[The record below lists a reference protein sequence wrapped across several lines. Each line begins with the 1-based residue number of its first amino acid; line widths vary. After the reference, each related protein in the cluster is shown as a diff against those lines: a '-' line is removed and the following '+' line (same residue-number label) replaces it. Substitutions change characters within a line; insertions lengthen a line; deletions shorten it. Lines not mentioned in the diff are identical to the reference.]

1 MNRNDDELIP
11 VLIAL
16 QGHGWTG
23 EYMVTCTYNP
33 RKDRNTPDDIHF
45 LSLQQRI
52 PFYSLFLL

>member
-16 QGHGWTG
+16 QGHEWTG

-33 RKDRNTPDDIHF
+33 RKDWNTSNVHF

-52 PFYSLFLL
+52 PSYSLFLL